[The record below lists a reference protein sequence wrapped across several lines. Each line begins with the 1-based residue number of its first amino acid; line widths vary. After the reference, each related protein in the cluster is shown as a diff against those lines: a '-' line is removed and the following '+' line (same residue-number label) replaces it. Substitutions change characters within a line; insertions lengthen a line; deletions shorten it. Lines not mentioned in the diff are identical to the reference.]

1 MGILD
6 SIFGRDD
13 SADEARRREE
23 ERRNRLRQGRDSINQ
38 KFSIFDDAFF
48 DGARQSALDRLVPEL
63 ENRFEDASGQALFS
77 AARSGNLGSSAA
89 IKNDAKLLEN
99 LARGRQDVQFQADDF
114 VNNLRGNVEDART
127 DAINL
132 LMATEDPTVGA
143 NAAASRARA
152 ISPTSGIENLIA
164 PVVEQGVNLF
174 GNSIGFDRRLGI
186 ARNGDA
192 AQGPLQQTFRNIF
205 SGGSSKLLG

>member
-1 MGILD
+1 M
-6 SIFGRDD
+6 
-13 SADEARRREE
+13 
-23 ERRNRLRQGRDSINQ
+23 
-38 KFSIFDDAFF
+38 
-48 DGARQSALDRLVPEL
+48 
-63 ENRFEDASGQALFS
+63 
-77 AARSGNLGSSAA
+77 
-89 IKNDAKLLEN
+89 
-99 LARGRQDVQFQADDF
+99 
-114 VNNLRGNVEDART
+114 NNLRGNVEDART

-143 NAAASRARA
+143 NAAAARARA

-192 AQGPLQQTFRNIF
+192 SQGPLQQTFRNIF